1 MCRSLVCQPP
11 RLTDRH
17 RERAVSHS
25 TCLGSVIRVRNSP
38 CKLICEELTLNFSLL
53 ASGRIKPVIYSR
65 VYSLEEAMEGL
76 CALERRETW
85 GKVIVHVHDEDKKA
99 VAKL

>member
-1 MCRSLVCQPP
+1 MCRSLVCQPL